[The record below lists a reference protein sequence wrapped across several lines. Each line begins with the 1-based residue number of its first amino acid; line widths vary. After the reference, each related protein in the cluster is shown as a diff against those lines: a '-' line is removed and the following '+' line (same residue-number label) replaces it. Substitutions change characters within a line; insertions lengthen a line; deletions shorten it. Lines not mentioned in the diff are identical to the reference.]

1 LPEARIFGVEKGRSV
16 KLPKNENALTQERD
30 SSKRRYEDERG
41 TGVAYARSRGVY
53 TMESRASLC
62 RLLAAVVVAATAMAA
77 PLAAEEGAPEV
88 RLPAD
93 VTYRSAEGSPGP
105 VVFSHTVHVPLA
117 DDRCIACHPALFPIL
132 RPTGKIT
139 HAEMS
144 AGKECGACH
153 DGVAASGIEDD
164 CAHCHRSG
172 EKP

>member
-1 LPEARIFGVEKGRSV
+1 MR
-16 KLPKNENALTQERD
+16 
-30 SSKRRYEDERG
+30 
-41 TGVAYARSRGVY
+41 VAYFPSRGVC
-53 TMESRASLC
+53 TMESRTLLC
-62 RLLAAVVVAATAMAA
+62 CLLFAVVFAATWGAT

-93 VTYRSAEGSPGP
+93 VTYRSAENSPGP

-117 DDRCIACHPALFPIL
+117 GDRCVACHPALFPIL
-132 RPTGKIT
+132 RPTEKIT

-144 AGKECGACH
+144 AGKRCGACH
-153 DGVAASGIEDD
+153 DGVAASGVEDD